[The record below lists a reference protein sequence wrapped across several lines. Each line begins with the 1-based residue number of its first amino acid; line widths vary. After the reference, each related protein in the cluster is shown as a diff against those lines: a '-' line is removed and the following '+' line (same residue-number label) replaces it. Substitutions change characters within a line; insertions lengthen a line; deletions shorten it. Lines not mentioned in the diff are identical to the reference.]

1 MFGGSER
8 PRSSDTFLYRGVRRS
23 PLGAPQNMSDF
34 KGKVVLEVGAG
45 LGLLSWLA
53 FKAGA
58 KKVYAQE
65 NSPVAVHARKNFAG
79 PSPSSPPF
87 RSVLLAVA

>member
-1 MFGGSER
+1 
-8 PRSSDTFLYRGVRRS
+8 
-23 PLGAPQNMSDF
+23 MSDF

-79 PSPSSPPF
+79 PSPRPALRLS
-87 RSVLLAVA
+87 RVCCVYLYCVYLCVVHARKR